1 MNRAAERTVASPT
14 LAQRRRGVGI
24 VPRGGCWRCDILVFR
39 CFLLLSS
46 MALPTV
52 PLLALT
58 ALLAAL
64 VALSTAVTTPVPL
77 GCYRDAQTAR
87 LFKKQLANMPANAS
101 TPALCASS
109 CSKAAVGAHQKYTL
123 IGIEDATQC
132 FCGGDA
138 SAPWGKVKLA
148 RIGDDQ
154 CGNKCAGTS
163 TSNCG
168 GSWAASVYWVGSGP
182 GPAVPPPPP
191 PPDAGPP
198 GPHVAPPAPKPTFDC
213 DPTWPMCNTS
223 LSLDERVSDFMSSLS
238 TADKL
243 GILGQQTPGSR
254 DGKTLWSRGYNWW
267 TEDLHGAR
275 IGCPRRT
282 VNGSNL
288 PFGRCPTIFPEANAI
303 GNSFNSSLF
312 WKVGEAISTEERVFY
327 TFGVINGL
335 SVFAPQLN
343 LNANPLWGRNME
355 CPGALRHVL

>member
-1 MNRAAERTVASPT
+1 MV
-14 LAQRRRGVGI
+14 
-24 VPRGGCWRCDILVFR
+24 
-39 CFLLLSS
+39 
-46 MALPTV
+46 LPL
-52 PLLALT
+52 PLLLT
-58 ALLAAL
+58 ALAAPST
-64 VALSTAVTTPVPL
+64 ALSDPVSL
-77 GCYRDAQTAR
+77 GCYRDAQASR
-87 LFKKQLANMPANAS
+87 LFKKQLPDMPANAS

-109 CSKAAVGAHQKYTL
+109 CSKAAGARATHQEYTL

-148 RIGDDQ
+148 RIGDDR
-154 CGNKCAGTS
+154 CGNKCAGAS
-163 TSNCG
+163 ASKCG
-168 GSWAASVYWVGSGP
+168 GSWTVSVYWVGSS
-182 GPAVPPPPP
+182 PAPPVPATPPPPP
-191 PPDAGPP
+191 PPDAGPT
-198 GPHVAPPAPKPTFDC
+198 GPHVAPPEPKPTFDC
-213 DPTWPMCNTS
+213 DSAWPMCNTS
-223 LSLDERVSDFMSSLS
+223 LPLDERVSDFMSSLS

-282 VNGSNL
+282 VNGSSL

-327 TFGVINGL
+327 SYGVINGL

-355 CPGALRHVL
+355 CPGTLRHVLQLSHHTLESHHSTLADVSI